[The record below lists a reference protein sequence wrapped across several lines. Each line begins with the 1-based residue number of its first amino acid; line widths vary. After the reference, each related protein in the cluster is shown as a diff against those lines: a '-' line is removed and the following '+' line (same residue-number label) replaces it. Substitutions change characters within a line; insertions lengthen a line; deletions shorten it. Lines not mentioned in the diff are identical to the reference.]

1 MNDPYDL
8 SDETLSRRLQS
19 ELPRYTAPD
28 RLRAAVLAAGRPR
41 RRPAWMAPALAALAT
56 AAAVLLFLLPV
67 LPASNRADPLQRL
80 ARAVVAEHSRAVM
93 WGARSATFMPASTW
107 LTQESGIT
115 LARVF
120 AGDETLSLVNAEPVY
135 LERERGVAL
144 HYRDRAGHF
153 ITYMALPA
161 PGLRLPDRARVSV
174 ANWRPILIQDAG
186 FATWVW
192 KHGDLV
198 CFLVSDM
205 IGANESE
212 QFKEYFVRVRT
223 ATEPLL
229 AY

>member
-1 MNDPYDL
+1 MNDDL
-8 SDETLSRRLQS
+8 SDEVLSRRLQS

-28 RLRAAVLAAGRPR
+28 HLRAAILTAARTR

-56 AAAVLLFLLPV
+56 AAVLLLFLFPTLPS
-67 LPASNRADPLQRL
+67 SNRPDPLQRL
-80 ARAVVAEHSRAVM
+80 ARAVVAEHSRALM
-93 WGARSATFMPASTW
+93 WGARSATIVPTASSW
-107 LTQESGIT
+107 LTQESGIA

-153 ITYMALPA
+153 LTYVALPA
-161 PGLRLPDRARVSV
+161 PTLRLPERARVSV
-174 ANWRPILIQDAG
+174 ASWRPVLIHETG

-205 IGANESE
+205 VGANEAE